1 MHINELSNK
10 RYTEFLPR
18 LEHVERRIVMPL
30 RRLVLVYEA
39 RVQNV
44 RVTRLCYFMY
54 TCNSDRCKPVSV
66 AWNNAKNSPHTTTYS
81 DSQLRTLRNWV
92 WLEVYIL
99 YRKFRSTNSV
109 IMVDNDMY
117 LKMNITSKALTF
129 DLWCAVLPMLCRLL
143 CIPCFVTKLNALS
156 LC

>member
-1 MHINELSNK
+1 MIYRIFTAIGARREK
-10 RYTEFLPR
+10 DCY
-18 LEHVERRIVMPL
+18 EHSLAAEKISFGL
-30 RRLVLVYEA
+30 QA
-39 RVQNV
+39 RVQNDIA
-44 RVTRLCYFMY
+44 THLCYSMY
-54 TCNSDRCKPVSV
+54 KCNSDRCKPVSV

-99 YRKFRSTNSV
+99 YWKFRSTNSV